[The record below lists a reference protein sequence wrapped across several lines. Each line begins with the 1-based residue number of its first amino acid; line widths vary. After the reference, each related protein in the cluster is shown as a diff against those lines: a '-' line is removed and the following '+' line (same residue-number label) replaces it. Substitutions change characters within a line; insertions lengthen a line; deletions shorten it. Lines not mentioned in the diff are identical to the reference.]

1 MNITQVNTI
10 VNSVV
15 NQMNGTA
22 DVAATDLTGVV
33 QLGTELLAPENRN
46 RLDNFMNTLV
56 DRIGKTI
63 ISTRTYP
70 GVDSGIISDSFEF
83 GAILQKIYVAP
94 QEAEK
99 SDVWALTEGESVDP
113 FVITKP
119 VVKQWLFDG
128 IDTWQVPITIPTE
141 QVKSAFTSAE
151 AMAAFI
157 DGIFT
162 TIENSISLH
171 LEAIA
176 NMAYANFIGEKLADA
191 WGYTKGSSSA
201 PVVVPAHNAGQV
213 INLLAVYNAMTGT
226 TLTAGNALR
235 NREFLKFASKTINLT
250 IKRLSKMSTLFNTAD
265 YQRHTPADMVRVSM
279 LSDFA
284 TSCAFYL
291 ESDTFHNDIV
301 KLPNYREVQY
311 WQGSGDYSFSDTSHI
326 EITTAGGKVVNQSGI
341 VCLVND
347 IEAIALTHTNRTS
360 ESIYNPKGK
369 YTNYFNNIDIA
380 YLNDLTENGV
390 VFIVADESNINTI
403 YTKDYTA

>member
-1 MNITQVNTI
+1 MNIKQVNTI

-22 DVAATDLTGVV
+22 DITATDLTDVV
-33 QLGTELLAPENRN
+33 NLGTQLLSPDNRK
-46 RLDNFMNTLV
+46 RLDDFMNTLV

-63 ISTRTYP
+63 ISNRTYP
-70 GVDSGIISDSFEF
+70 GVDSGILSDSFEF

-99 SDVWALTEGESVDP
+99 SDVWGIADGETCDP
-113 FVITKP
+113 FIIHKP
-119 VVKQWLFDG
+119 VIKQWLFDG

-141 QVKSAFTSAE
+141 QVKSAFTSGE

-171 LEAIA
+171 LEAIS
-176 NMAYANFIGEKLADA
+176 NMAYANFIGEKLADGL
-191 WGYTKGSSSA
+191 GYTANDGAK
-201 PVVVPAHNAGQV
+201 PAHNPGQV
-213 INLLAVYNAMTGT
+213 VNLLTEYNDKTGS
-226 TLTAGNALR
+226 TLTAAKALTDK
-235 NREFLKFASKTINLT
+235 EFLKYASERINLT
-250 IKRLSKMSTLFNTAD
+250 VKRLAKMSTMFNVAD
-265 YQRHTPADMVRVSM
+265 YQRHTPADMARVTM

-284 TSCAFYL
+284 TACQYFLAA
-291 ESDTFHNDIV
+291 DTFNKELV
-301 KLPNYREVQY
+301 ALPNYREVQY
-311 WQGSGDYSFSDTSHI
+311 WQGSGDYTFTDTSHI

-347 IEAIALTHTNRTS
+347 VDAIAITHNNRSS
-360 ESIYNPKGK
+360 ESIYNPRNKT
-369 YTNYFNNIDIA
+369 TNYFNNVDIG

-390 VFIVADESNINTI
+390 VFIIADASAVNTI
-403 YTKDYTA
+403 TTKDYTG

>member
-1 MNITQVNTI
+1 MNIKQVNTI

-22 DVAATDLTGVV
+22 GITATDLTDVV
-33 QLGTELLAPENRN
+33 NLGNQLLTPENRN

-63 ISTRTYP
+63 ISNRTYP
-70 GVDSGIISDSFEF
+70 GVDSGILSDSFEF

-99 SDVWALTEGESVDP
+99 SDVWGIADGETCDP
-113 FVITKP
+113 FIIHKP
-119 VVKQWLFDG
+119 VIKQWLFDG

-141 QVKSAFTSAE
+141 QVKSAFTSGE

-171 LEAIA
+171 LEAIS
-176 NMAYANFIGEKLADA
+176 NMAYANFIGEKLADGL
-191 WGYTKGSSSA
+191 GYTSNTGA
-201 PVVVPAHNAGQV
+201 TPAHNPGQV
-213 INLLAVYNAMTGT
+213 VNLLTEYNDKTGS
-226 TLTAGNALR
+226 TLTAAKALTDK
-235 NREFLKFASKTINLT
+235 EFLKYASERINLT
-250 IKRLSKMSTLFNTAD
+250 VKRLAKMSTMFNVAD
-265 YQRHTPADMVRVSM
+265 YQRHTPADMARVTM

-284 TSCAFYL
+284 TACQYFLAA
-291 ESDTFHNDIV
+291 DTFNKELV
-301 KLPNYREVQY
+301 ALPNYREVQY
-311 WQGSGDYSFSDTSHI
+311 WQGSGDYTFADTSHI

-347 IEAIALTHTNRTS
+347 VDAIAITHNNRSS
-360 ESIYNPKGK
+360 ESIYNPRNKT
-369 YTNYFNNIDIA
+369 TNYFNNVDIG

-390 VFIVADESNINTI
+390 VFIIADASAVNTI
-403 YTKDYTA
+403 TTKDYTG